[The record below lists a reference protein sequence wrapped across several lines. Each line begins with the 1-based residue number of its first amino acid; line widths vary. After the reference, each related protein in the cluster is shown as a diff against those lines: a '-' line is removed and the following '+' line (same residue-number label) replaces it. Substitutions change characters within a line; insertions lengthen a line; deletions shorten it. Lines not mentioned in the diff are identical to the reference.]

1 MAGNRGE
8 IHEPRRNPSNAK
20 KVDVNRASLREIC
33 GSLGVS
39 VEVGRRIVNLR
50 PYRRLDDLVSKRAL
64 GKKEFAK
71 VREFIMVGSA
81 P

>member
-1 MAGNRGE
+1 
-8 IHEPRRNPSNAK
+8 
-20 KVDVNRASLREIC
+20 VNRASLREIC

-39 VEVGRRIVNLR
+39 VEVGQRIVKLR

-71 VREFIMVGSA
+71 VREFIMIKSA